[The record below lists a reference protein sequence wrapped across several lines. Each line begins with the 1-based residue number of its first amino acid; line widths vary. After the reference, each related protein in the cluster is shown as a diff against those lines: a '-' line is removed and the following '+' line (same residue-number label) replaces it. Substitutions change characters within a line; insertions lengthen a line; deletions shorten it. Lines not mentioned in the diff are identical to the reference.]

1 MMVLGLCCTGVF
13 AAQPN
18 PASDQFAADDLLEI
32 ANVRT
37 YTAELEGKMLIEGE
51 RTSHPDAQWFPHA
64 GLGLF
69 IHWGPE
75 AAHGTGEPW
84 LCMVNPNKKLG
95 SVAKHG
101 YSPASEFFEIFKTWN
116 PDRYDPDKWMKA
128 AKEAGFSY
136 VVLTVKHHLGYA
148 LWPSDVGE
156 MGVKQYLGG
165 RDLLQ
170 LYIDACRKYGLKVG
184 IYYSGIDWY
193 FDREYRNFYL
203 GKDKKLNWKH
213 EEVESL
219 PAMPAGFY
227 SKFIAFDKAQGRELL
242 TRYGKIDLWWPDGGM
257 PFTVEQIRTMQPGIV
272 INNRTQGRL
281 GDYASPEGAFFYY
294 FKARDGAGG
303 VEKSAPIMHE
313 FVRRGYWW
321 ENCSIYTKGSWHYG
335 DKDSEIV
342 HEAARFLW
350 DLAWARSFGGN
361 LLANISP
368 RPNGEMPDQ
377 YYERCAQLAAWMK
390 HSREALFGINGGAL
404 YPEKSN
410 CPATIKDDTWYL
422 FSPPKHW
429 TTKEIFGYG
438 SSSEIK
444 ALELKGVP
452 APKKVRLLR
461 TAETIPY
468 QYSEGRLSIT
478 LPPELRT
485 ETPDVVAVEFDP
497 ETGKP
502 YLFKRGN
509 QSGTAGSI
517 D

>member
-1 MMVLGLCCTGVF
+1 MKKRTVLSRGVRRVSAAVLFSAACCTAVF
-13 AAQPN
+13 AAKPN
-18 PASDQFAADDLLEI
+18 STSDQFAADDLLEI

-37 YTAELEGKMLIEGE
+37 YTTKLEGKMVTEGN
-51 RTSHPDAQWFPHA
+51 RSQHPEAQWFPHA
-64 GLGLF
+64 GFGLF
-69 IHWGPE
+69 ISWGPE
-75 AAHGTGEPW
+75 AAQGSGEPW
-84 LCMVNPNKKLG
+84 LCMVNPDKKLG

-101 YSPASEFFEIFKTWN
+101 YTPPSDWFELFKTWN

-128 AKEAGFSY
+128 AKEAGFTY
-136 VVLTVKHHLGYA
+136 VVFITKHHLGYA
-148 LWPSDVGE
+148 LWPSDAGE

-170 LYIDACRKYGLKVG
+170 PFIDACRKYGLKVG
-184 IYYSGIDWY
+184 IYYSGMDWY

-219 PAMPAGFY
+219 PAKPADLW
-227 SKFIAFDKAQGRELL
+227 SKFVEFDEAQGRELL
-242 TRYGKIDLWWPDGGM
+242 TRYGKIDLWWPDGGT
-257 PFTVEQIRTMQPGIV
+257 PFTVEQIRAMQPGIV
-272 INNRTQGRL
+272 INNRTKGRL
-281 GDYASPEGAFFYY
+281 GDYATPEGSFFAYIE
-294 FKARDGAGG
+294 KA
-303 VEKSAPIMHE
+303 APIMNE

-321 ENCSIYTKGSWHYG
+321 ENCNIYTKGSWHYG
-335 DKDSEIV
+335 DKDSETV
-342 HEAARFLW
+342 LEAGRFLW
-350 DLAWARSFGGN
+350 DLAWSRSFGGN
-361 LLANISP
+361 LLCDIGP

-410 CPATIKDDTWYL
+410 CPVTIKDDIWYL

-429 TTKEIFGYG
+429 KPGWGY
-438 SSSEIK
+438 SIEIK
-444 ALELKGVP
+444 SLELKGVP

-461 TAETIPY
+461 TGAAIPY
-468 QYSEGRLSIT
+468 QYNEGRLSIT

-502 YLFKRGN
+502 HRF
-509 QSGTAGSI
+509 THWE
-517 D
+517 